1 MGDCRINRSSVSGY
15 LSMTAKILDFARPVN
30 GVVIQQ
36 RRSDGFIN
44 ATAMAVAHGKNIAD
58 WFRTQDSFEYLTAF
72 ADDLGVEINYGISH
86 NSSIMSISAA
96 YPSLVISKRGS
107 PDNGGGTW
115 VYPDIAIKVAQWCN
129 KPFEI
134 QVIRWIKEWITTG
147 KNPIQVD
154 VDQEFIAWQQR
165 HDIRV
170 FLKDFLRPE
179 LIDAVVKYAIAHK
192 ESPIKLASS
201 VHDLMNKRIQGATSQ
216 EIKILNDL
224 PIGSLIRDYFDSS
237 PLIAYVGINQLAKNA
252 IVDNSVHPLAAVDEA
267 CDRYLG
273 KAYIP
278 ALAPIAGNLYL
289 KGEEIKQR
297 RLQKHLAKPTQL
309 SVFDA
314 LQSA

>member
-1 MGDCRINRSSVSGY
+1 
-15 LSMTAKILDFARPVN
+15 MTAKILDFARPVN
-30 GVVIQQ
+30 GVIVEQ
-36 RRSDGFIN
+36 RITDGFIN
-44 ATAMAVAHGKNIAD
+44 GTAMAVAHKKDITQ
-58 WFRTQDSFEYLTAF
+58 WFRTRDVLELFIAL
-72 ADDLGVEINYGISH
+72 ADDLNQ
-86 NSSIMSISAA
+86 NSNPVNLQDLDVSRLS
-96 YPSLVISKRGS
+96 PSKYAEMFPFAITVKRGS
-107 PDNGGGTW
+107 PETGGGTW
-115 VYPDIAIKVAQWCN
+115 LHPDIAVQLAQHCN
-129 KPFEI
+129 KPFAI
-134 QVIRWIKEWITTG
+134 QVSRWIREWLTTG

-179 LIDAVVKYAIAHK
+179 LMDAVVKYAIAHK

-252 IVDNSVHPLAAVDEA
+252 IVDNLVHPLTAVDEA

-273 KAYIP
+273 KAYVP
-278 ALAPIAGNLYL
+278 TLAPIVGNLYL

-297 RLQKHLAKPTQL
+297 RLQKQSVGRTQL
-309 SVFDA
+309 TIFDVQ
-314 LQSA
+314 QSA

>member
-1 MGDCRINRSSVSGY
+1 
-15 LSMTAKILDFARPVN
+15 MTGKILDFARPVN

-96 YPSLVISKRGS
+96 YPTLVISKRGS

-134 QVIRWIKEWITTG
+134 QVIRWIKEWLTTG

-154 VDQEFIAWQQR
+154 VDQIAIEFYLCSSS
-165 HDIRV
+165 
-170 FLKDFLRPE
+170 FK
-179 LIDAVVKYAIAHK
+179 
-192 ESPIKLASS
+192 KLTINCRRF
-201 VHDLMNKRIQGATSQ
+201 V
-216 EIKILNDL
+216 
-224 PIGSLIRDYFDSS
+224 
-237 PLIAYVGINQLAKNA
+237 NQL
-252 IVDNSVHPLAAVDEA
+252 IMLLIPPL
-267 CDRYLG
+267 
-273 KAYIP
+273 
-278 ALAPIAGNLYL
+278 
-289 KGEEIKQR
+289 
-297 RLQKHLAKPTQL
+297 HTT
-309 SVFDA
+309 
-314 LQSA
+314 

>member
-1 MGDCRINRSSVSGY
+1 
-15 LSMTAKILDFARPVN
+15 MTGKILDFARPVN

-96 YPSLVISKRGS
+96 YPTLVISKRGS

-179 LIDAVVKYAIAHK
+179 LMDAVVKYAIAHHK
-192 ESPIKLASS
+192 SPITLAAS
-201 VHDLMNKRIQGATSQ
+201 VHDLMNKRIQGATSRQ
-216 EIKILNDL
+216 IKASNNL
-224 PIGSLIRDYFDSS
+224 SLYSLLRDHFDAP
-237 PLIAYVGINQLAKNA
+237 PLLAYASINQYAKNA
-252 IVDNSVHPLAAVDEA
+252 ITDNGIHPLKAVNDA
-267 CDRYLG
+267 CDGYLG
-273 KAYIP
+273 KSYVPSLSPIVEDLYAAGKKIKARRNQKQLP
-278 ALAPIAGNLYL
+278 AR
-289 KGEEIKQR
+289 K
-297 RLQKHLAKPTQL
+297 QL
-309 SVFDA
+309 SFFDE
-314 LQSA
+314 LSA

>member
-1 MGDCRINRSSVSGY
+1 
-15 LSMTAKILDFARPVN
+15 MTAKILDFARPVN
-30 GVVIQQ
+30 GVIVEQK
-36 RRSDGFIN
+36 RADGFIN
-44 ATAMAVAHGKNIAD
+44 ATAMAVAHDKEVSDWLALDSTYKLIAALAS
-58 WFRTQDSFEYLTAF
+58 R
-72 ADDLGVEINYGISH
+72 LGVNPNSGISP
-86 NSSIMSISAA
+86 NSVKTRVSAT
-96 YPSLVISKRGS
+96 YPTLVTVKRGS
-107 PDNGGGTW
+107 PEFGGGTW
-115 VYPDIAIKVAQWCN
+115 IHHKLAVHLAQWCN
-129 KPFEI
+129 PEFALLVSDWVE
-134 QVIRWIKEWITTG
+134 EWLTTG

-179 LIDAVVKYAIAHK
+179 LMDAVVKYAIAHK
-192 ESPIKLASS
+192 ESPIKLASL

-252 IVDNSVHPLAAVDEA
+252 IVDNLVHPLTAVDEA

-273 KAYIP
+273 KAYVP
-278 ALAPIAGNLYL
+278 TLAPIVGNLYL

-297 RLQKHLAKPTQL
+297 RLQKQSTGRTQL
-309 SVFDA
+309 TIFDV